1 MTRNVLLL
9 LVLLFASQIAH
20 ASSPAYSEIPK
31 RFFEL
36 LKQGQ
41 TVEAFAFMNS
51 QSNQTKV
58 VPNSLIQTLV
68 EGNGGYRFH
77 ELLKQVDYGSNYISQ
92 AYIVGMRSRP
102 SLLILKLYYNGEK
115 WGVKEFNFTSDLD
128 DIQMQKIEA
137 RL

>member
-1 MTRNVLLL
+1 MIRNVLLSL
-9 LVLLFASQIAH
+9 ILLFASQLTYS
-20 ASSPAYSEIPK
+20 SSPTYSEIPT

-41 TVEAFAFMNS
+41 TIEAFAFMNS
-51 QSNQTKV
+51 QSNRTKE

-77 ELLKQVDYGSNYISQ
+77 ELLKQVDYGSNYITQ
-92 AYIVGMRSRP
+92 AYIVGMQSRP
-102 SLLILKLYYNGEK
+102 SLFTVKLYYNGEK

-128 DIQMQKIEA
+128 EIQMQKIEA